1 MNGQKI
7 SESLYGDRVYQV
19 RDIMGRKVLQRSS
32 AEEVREWLKK
42 RPTTNYEV
50 WELDAFPGDL
60 KAIQTATEFLN
71 TTKQSEKEA
80 K

>member
-1 MNGQKI
+1 MNGSSI
-7 SESLYGDRVYQV
+7 SEALYGDRVFQV

-32 AEEVREWLKK
+32 AEEVRQWLKK

-60 KAIQTATEFLN
+60 KQIMTATEFLYN
-71 TTKQSEKEA
+71 QNA
-80 K
+80 KHKNS